1 MANQT
6 PPKRIVILGG
16 GFGGMYTAFHLE
28 KLIKPKDNVEIVL
41 INRDNYFVYQ
51 PMLAEVVGGS
61 VGILDT
67 VSSLKSL
74 LKKTKVYVRE
84 IESIDIE
91 HKTIYLTPRF
101 SHSHEP
107 IQFDYLVFGLGNV
120 TDFKGMA
127 GLHEHALSF
136 KNLADSLA
144 IRNRIIEIIEDAS
157 NTENPILRKELLT
170 IVVGGGGFS
179 GTEVVAEVNDF
190 VRRIAKKYKTISQDE
205 IRVVLVHS
213 KDRLMERE
221 LSPTLSH
228 YAEKLLKK
236 RGVEII
242 FNTQLVAA
250 SQQEAV
256 LSSGIRISSKT
267 IISTVPS
274 SPNPLITGLTIPQD
288 KGKILCLSTMQV
300 EKFPSLFAIGD
311 CAKIPMKNGEFCPP
325 TAQFAIREAKVLAEN
340 ICASIRGK
348 PQKEFYYKALGMM
361 GALGHMSAVGEFFGK
376 IKISGFFAWLVWRAV
391 YWVKL
396 PGLDRKLK
404 VLFSWILD
412 LLIPPETVQ
421 LKMEPSQGII
431 PLHYESGEII
441 FHEGD
446 IGDYLYIITKGKVEV
461 LKNLEGKSVPVAT
474 LCQGEYFGEMAL
486 VNQRTRSATIRCID
500 ATDVL
505 ALRKKDFGL
514 LVSSFSQLKSEFEKS
529 SKQRT

>member
-1 MANQT
+1 MTNSKSIQ
-6 PPKRIVILGG
+6 RIVILGG
-16 GFGGMYTAFHLE
+16 GFGGLFTAYHLE
-28 KLIKPKDNVEIVL
+28 KLAKSKDGVEIIL

-51 PMLAEVVGGS
+51 PMLSEVVGGS

-67 VSSLKSL
+67 VSNLKSL
-74 LKKTKVYVRE
+74 LKKTKIFVRD
-84 IESIDIE
+84 IESIDLENKIV
-91 HKTIYLTPRF
+91 YLTPRF

-107 IQFDYLVFGLGNV
+107 IQFDYLVFGLGTV
-120 TDFKGMA
+120 TDFKGMP
-127 GLHEHALSF
+127 GLHEHAIGF
-136 KNLADSLA
+136 KNLADSLN
-144 IRNRIIEIIEDAS
+144 IRNRIIEIVEDAA
-157 NTENPILRKELLT
+157 NTENPILKRELLT

-190 VRRIAKKYKTISQDE
+190 VRRIAKKYDSISQDD
-205 IRVVLVHS
+205 IRVVMVHS
-213 KDRLMERE
+213 KDRLMDRE

-228 YAEKLLKK
+228 YAEKILKK

-256 LSSGIRISSKT
+256 LSDGMRIKAKT

-274 SPNPLITGLTIPQD
+274 SPNPLIVNLNIPQE
-288 KGKILCLSTMQV
+288 KGKIVCLDTMQV
-300 EKFPSLFAIGD
+300 VDHPNLFAIGD
-311 CAKIPMKNGEFCPP
+311 CAKIPMKDGTFCPP
-325 TAQFAIREAKVLAEN
+325 TAQFAIREAKVLAYNLMGAIKGFE
-340 ICASIRGK
+340 
-348 PQKEFYYKALGMM
+348 QKKFYYKALGMM
-361 GALGHMSAVGEFFGK
+361 GALGHHSAVGEFFGK

-412 LLIPPETVQ
+412 MLIPPETVQ

-431 PLHYESGEII
+431 PLHYEMGEIV

-461 LKNLEGKSVPVAT
+461 LKNQEGKSVAVAT
-474 LCQGEYFGEMAL
+474 LGQGEYFGEMAL
-486 VNQRTRSATIRCID
+486 VNQRTRSATIRCLES
-500 ATDVL
+500 TDLL

-514 LVSSFSQLKSEFEKS
+514 LVSSFTQLKSEFEKS
-529 SKQRT
+529 SKERT